1 MADRQFLEWHGNQW
15 RVRVKVPSDLRPVLR
30 KGKITV
36 PLHTD
41 SLAKANSLKWA
52 EVAKIKANFAAAKKG
67 LPTVG
72 PLMVEAAQLRIE
84 KNTSPDNYAVKVQA
98 RIAELEDAPEL
109 LDFAEIAGGI
119 STPLTTYLEAF
130 KKHKAYRVKSAG
142 DLERVLGWLEAW
154 LKKQG
159 VDAFVEEVHRKLA
172 GRFLEDDLLKGRSVK
187 KVQSYLG
194 FLREYWKWLK
204 QRGHAE
210 ENPWLDQDLP
220 RAPRRARG
228 EEPDKGKRGYTD
240 DELAKLLY
248 GPAKDYLPDL
258 MRVAALSG
266 MRIEEICQLR
276 VSDCADDNFH
286 IWQGK
291 TANAIRD
298 VPIHSELVE
307 LVERRSEGKKGED
320 FLFHELPDTPE
331 TRDTRS
337 DPASKRFTRYRR
349 LAGVDERPNDK
360 AKSNV
365 DFHSFRRTFIRMARD
380 ALSIANGSFTPWT
393 LADVVGHDGDDDG
406 IKETLKLTMKHYP
419 GPSPDAAKRAC
430 VEAVKL
436 PSVNRASK

>member
-1 MADRQFLEWHGNQW
+1 M
-15 RVRVKVPSDLRPVLR
+15 PSELRAIFG
-30 KGKITV
+30 KGKVTV

-72 PLMVEAAQLRIE
+72 PLMVEAAQLRLE
-84 KNTSPDNYAVKVQA
+84 QFVSPDNHRLKLQA
-98 RIAELEDAPEL
+98 RVADLADHPEV
-109 LDFAEIAGGI
+109 LDFAEVASGT
-119 STPLTTYLEAF
+119 STPITAYLEAF

-154 LKKQG
+154 LKKQRG
-159 VDAFVEEVHRKLA
+159 SVFVEDVHRKLA
-172 GRFLEDDLLKGRSVK
+172 GRFLEEVLLKGRSVK

-220 RAPRRARG
+220 RAPRRARD

-248 GPAKDYLPDL
+248 GPAKDYMPDL

-298 VPIHSELVE
+298 VPIHSGLVE
-307 LVERRSEGKKGED
+307 LVERRSKGKKSED

-380 ALSIANGSFTPWT
+380 ALSTANGAFTPWT

-406 IKETLKLTMKHYP
+406 IKDTLKLTMKHYP
-419 GPSPDAAKRAC
+419 GPSSADARRAC

-436 PSVNRASK
+436 PAPLNPDTPSPFTSHAEDGAIVDEL